1 MKKKLSMLL
10 LSVLILPLIA
20 VSGGCGGESESA
32 GNNGDANTLV
42 YGSQDYTAINP
53 ALYEHGEI
61 NALLFAGLTSHDEEN
76 NVVPALAESWDFNEE
91 TLTYTFHLREGLTF
105 HDGEPLTAEDVEFT
119 LNAILDEDNQ
129 SEIISNYTDIE
140 EITCPDDLTVEI
152 RLSQANAAFPDYMS
166 VGILP
171 KHLLEGEDLTTSDFN
186 QNPVGAGPYR
196 LTEWDQG
203 QSITMERFSNYYGG
217 TPNIEKVIF
226 KIVPDSDAR
235 AVQLESGEIDMAQ
248 ITAKTAESLSEN
260 EDYAVYRMDTADYRA
275 IAYNFN
281 SPLFS
286 RHPELAGIL
295 SYAIDREAV
304 VKTVL
309 LGEGEAAWSPLQ
321 KSEYVNEEMEKFDY
335 DPDKCERLLK
345 EAGWSKGEDGV
356 YEKDGDR
363 LAFVIS
369 AMSDDQVRVDM
380 ASVCANQLQQIGAD
394 VTAEALPSLDW
405 ENQDCCIIG
414 WGSPFDP
421 DDHTYKVFT
430 TGAGDNYTAYSNER
444 VDELL
449 TAARH
454 TENKEERVALY
465 REFQEELTEAMPYS
479 FIAYVDADYAAKK
492 SITGITEDKV
502 LGHHGVGIFWNV
514 AEWEIEE

>member
-1 MKKKLSMLL
+1 
-10 LSVLILPLIA
+10 
-20 VSGGCGGESESA
+20 
-32 GNNGDANTLV
+32 
-42 YGSQDYTAINP
+42 
-53 ALYEHGEI
+53 
-61 NALLFAGLTSHDEEN
+61 
-76 NVVPALAESWDFNEE
+76 
-91 TLTYTFHLREGLTF
+91 
-105 HDGEPLTAEDVEFT
+105 
-119 LNAILDEDNQ
+119 
-129 SEIISNYTDIE
+129 
-140 EITCPDDLTVEI
+140 
-152 RLSQANAAFPDYMS
+152 MS